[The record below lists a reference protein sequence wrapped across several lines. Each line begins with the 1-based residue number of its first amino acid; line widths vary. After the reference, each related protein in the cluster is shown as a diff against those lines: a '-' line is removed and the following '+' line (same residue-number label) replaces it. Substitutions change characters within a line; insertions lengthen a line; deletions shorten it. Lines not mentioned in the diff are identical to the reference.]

1 MLAGIDPGWTNL
13 GFAVLNDDNKI
24 EVAKTLNPSTDG
36 GIVSIVEHIEEWL
49 DVLME
54 ASLIQHLTVE
64 RYVAYKGVHNPR
76 SEDILMLIG
85 ALNYGLRN
93 QVRAQAMVRAIDW
106 KPALCKHLFKEK
118 GFRNPSKT
126 FDKDFSMAAA
136 EAICGE
142 IPGSDHVADAICLA
156 YFPRIKT

>member
-1 MLAGIDPGWTNL
+1 MLVGIDPGWTNL
-13 GFAVLNDDNKI
+13 GFAVLNDNNEI
-24 EVAKTLNPSTDG
+24 EVAKTLNPSDK
-36 GIVSIVEHIEEWL
+36 GIAHTVEYIDAWLETVS
-49 DVLME
+49 
-54 ASLIQHLTVE
+54 SLAKMQHLTME

-76 SEDILMLIG
+76 SEEILMLIG

-142 IPGSDHVADAICLA
+142 IPSSDHVADAICLA